1 MATITLINPRFEE
14 SYWGLER
21 ALPVFAKRAV
31 LPTAGLP
38 LLAAVTPA
46 GHHVTIVDENV
57 DAIDFDAV
65 ARADIVGLTG
75 MSVQRGRMTEI
86 LRELKRRGV
95 FCVVGGPWVS
105 VDEEAFGALADVIFV
120 GEAEESW
127 PQFLRDWE
135 AGSHACR
142 YEQAERT
149 DMTRVPVP
157 RYDLLDMPR
166 YLFGSVQFS
175 RGCPFQCEF
184 CDIIVTF
191 GRRPRM
197 KTAAQ
202 VVAELDAL
210 RRQRVTIAFVV
221 DDNLIGNKSSLHE
234 LLKEVA
240 AWQRRHDYPLTLF
253 AEASI
258 DLADEPDLM
267 RAMTEANFTSVFVG
281 IETPNE
287 ASLRETK
294 KVQNLRGGGSLVE
307 KVHAIQAAG
316 LDVWCGLIVGFDAD
330 DEGIFDRQLEFV
342 EQSRI
347 SHAMVGM
354 LSAIP
359 KTPLHARLAREG
371 RLDSAAEP
379 AFGTNVVPRGMTRER
394 LRDGYI
400 DLQHRLH
407 EPEDWF
413 DRLDRLFLDGDFR
426 FGQPRAA
433 HLRGRPVARWRAAAA
448 DAARAAAV
456 FVGLMV
462 RVRDPRLRRT
472 YRGRMLR
479 LVRRRFDPAVWM
491 VYAIKCAIHFHHHGM
506 SLRMTAG
513 AAPPVNT
520 L

>member
-1 MATITLINPRFEE
+1 MATITLINPRFDE

-21 ALPVFAKRAV
+21 ALPVFGKRAV

-46 GHHVTIVDENV
+46 EHRVTIVDENV
-57 DAIDFDAV
+57 AAIDFDA
-65 ARADIVGLTG
+65 ASRSDIVGLTG
-75 MSVQRGRMTEI
+75 MSVQRRRIAEI
-86 LRELKRRGV
+86 LQEFKRRGA

-105 VDEEAFGALADVIFV
+105 VAEEAFGDLPDVVFV

-127 PQFLRDWE
+127 PRFLREWA
-135 AGSHACR
+135 AGTHGRR

-149 DMTRVPVP
+149 DMTKVPVP
-157 RYDLLDMPR
+157 RYDLLDMQR

-197 KTAAQ
+197 KSAGQ
-202 VVAELDAL
+202 VIAELDAL
-210 RRQRVTIAFVV
+210 RRQGMAIAFVV
-221 DDNLIGNKSSLHE
+221 DDNLIGNKASI
-234 LLKEVA
+234 KEVLSEVT

-253 AEASI
+253 SEASI
-258 DLADEPDLM
+258 DLADDPDLM

-287 ASLRETK
+287 EALRETRK
-294 KVQNLRGGGSLVE
+294 LQNLRGGGTLVE

-330 DEGIFDRQLEFV
+330 DEGIFERQRAFV
-342 EQSRI
+342 ERARI
-347 SHAMVGM
+347 SHAMLGM
-354 LSAIP
+354 LAAIP

-371 RLDSAAEP
+371 RLDAAGESTH
-379 AFGTNVVPRGMTRER
+379 GTNVIPAGMTRER
-394 LRDGYI
+394 LRSGYV
-400 DLQHRLH
+400 DLQRRLH
-407 EPEDWF
+407 DPETWF
-413 DRLDRLFLDGDFR
+413 DRLDRLFLDGGFR
-426 FGQPRAA
+426 FGQPRSA
-433 HLRGRPVARWRAAAA
+433 HLRRRPLVRWGTAAA

-456 FVGLMV
+456 IAGLAV
-462 RVRDPRLRRT
+462 RVRDPELRRT
-472 YRGRMLR
+472 YLRRMAR
-479 LVRRRFDPAVWM
+479 LVRRRPDPAVWM

-506 SLRMTAG
+506 AQRMAEGAG
-513 AAPPVNT
+513 APVNT
-520 L
+520 F